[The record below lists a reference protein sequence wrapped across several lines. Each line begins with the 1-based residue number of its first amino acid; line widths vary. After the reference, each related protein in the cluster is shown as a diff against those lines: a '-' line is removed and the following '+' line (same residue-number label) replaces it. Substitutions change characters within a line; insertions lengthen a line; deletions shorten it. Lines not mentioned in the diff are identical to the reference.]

1 MKSENNT
8 KTMDFS
14 ELIKTYRKSK
24 RMTQKDFGELIGK
37 KQVTISNYEKG
48 VHYPNDVEEIKL
60 IANIINQPVS
70 TIVDSIQYAKRGI
83 IEQHEALL
91 IDLDKMTD
99 DELQQQYK
107 FVVDGKEI
115 TGEELEKMLE
125 LLKFERFKQGK
136 SY

>member
-1 MKSENNT
+1 MQSEN

-24 RMTQKDFGELIGK
+24 RMTQRQFGDLIGK
-37 KQVTISNYEKG
+37 KQGTVCNYEKG

-60 IANIINQPVS
+60 IANVINQPVS
-70 TIVDSIQYAKRGI
+70 TIVDSIEFAKRGVI
-83 IEQHEALL
+83 KQHEALL
-91 IDLDKMTD
+91 IDLDTMID
-99 DELQQQYK
+99 NELQNKYK
-107 FVVDGKEI
+107 FVVEGKEI

-136 SY
+136 SN

>member
-1 MKSENNT
+1 MTGENKQ

-14 ELIKTYRKSK
+14 ELIKMHRKSK

-60 IANIINQPVS
+60 IASVINQPVS
-70 TIVDSIQYAKRGI
+70 VVVDSIQYAKRGV

-99 DELQQQYK
+99 NELQQQYK

-125 LLKFERFKQGK
+125 LLKFERFRQGK
-136 SY
+136 A